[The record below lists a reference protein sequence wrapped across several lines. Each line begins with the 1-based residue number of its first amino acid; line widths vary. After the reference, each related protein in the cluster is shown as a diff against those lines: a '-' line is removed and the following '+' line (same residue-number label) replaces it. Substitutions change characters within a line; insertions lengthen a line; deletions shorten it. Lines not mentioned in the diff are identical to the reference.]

1 MDINMI
7 LGAVLLAVF
16 IVVGIALAVL
26 LFELVKFIKRA
37 TTTVNNLDPTL
48 KNVETMTT
56 DAVPAVAKIDPL
68 MDRVQLTV
76 DSLNLEMMRIDQI
89 LEDLTEITDAASSA
103 TAAVETVT
111 NAPISAV
118 NNVAARGKGAI
129 GSKSASRESVDLA
142 DQRDAVAKAL
152 EEYKAAEAK
161 DAAARSERQAQ
172 PQKPAADPAPVAPEA
187 AAEPVAP
194 EVEAEPQ
201 TEAPAEEAP
210 APELDQAA
218 AEDEQATA

>member
-118 NNVAARGKGAI
+118 NNVAARVKGAI

-142 DQRDAVAKAL
+142 DQRGYRYHSGVTF
-152 EEYKAAEAK
+152 AAYV
-161 DAAARSERQAQ
+161 D
-172 PQKPAADPAPVAPEA
+172 DPRRLPEA
-187 AAEPVAP
+187 WRE
-194 EVEAEPQ
+194 
-201 TEAPAEEAP
+201 TLPAEEPGRSRHISDFIAGMTDRYAMERYRQIYGKTP
-210 APELDQAA
+210 AGLSNV
-218 AEDEQATA
+218 